1 MLFLFKLARKG
12 THLSTLKGNNSY
24 NKHKILE
31 SRRKQAI
38 GLLSLLYMMQGVF
51 NLNHCSDLMATLGI
65 KHQSIRSNGDYFF
78 YHSPL
83 VATYNLPTPSV
94 VNFFFYYFLCMFH
107 NLRVEMY
114 FKFLVWNET
123 FVSYNYGHFVNLYSS
138 FSKWCLDRSLI
149 MTNLFCVE

>member
-51 NLNHCSDLMATLGI
+51 NLNHCSDLMEIIFFIIHPLLQRITFQRHLL
-65 KHQSIRSNGDYFF
+65 SI
-78 YHSPL
+78 
-83 VATYNLPTPSV
+83 
-94 VNFFFYYFLCMFH
+94 FFYYFLCMFH